1 MREAKEKR
9 DDVSGV
15 KENTVDKR
23 ETASREEKATV
34 IMDTVVMDN
43 DSLRDL
49 VDLVV
54 RAIDEEARREEK
66 KDMSG
71 RENSKREIIQEEK
84 RALHTDR
91 KEKKE
96 VIEEK
101 KRDETKEL
109 CNTRKR
115 ECMQKKS
122 SEISADTKV
131 EEAKSTKTEK
141 KSIEDKIESKKT
153 AEKSVAVEKKVE
165 KKIASAGGENLAGA
179 KKKKEDSNEIREM
192 VEEILNGKNDEER
205 EAFASLLESVFERTT
220 KKSVAGTSADQQ
232 KEKKNKDE

>member
-1 MREAKEKR
+1 
-9 DDVSGV
+9 
-15 KENTVDKR
+15 
-23 ETASREEKATV
+23 
-34 IMDTVVMDN
+34 MDN

-71 RENSKREIIQEEK
+71 RQNSKREIIQEEK

-115 ECMQKKS
+115 ECVQKKS
-122 SEISADTKV
+122 SRITADDSKV
-131 EEAKSTKTEK
+131 EETKSTKMEK

-153 AEKSVAVEKKVE
+153 AKKSVAVGKEVE
-165 KKIASAGGENLAGA
+165 

-232 KEKKNKDE
+232 K

>member
-1 MREAKEKR
+1 
-9 DDVSGV
+9 
-15 KENTVDKR
+15 
-23 ETASREEKATV
+23 
-34 IMDTVVMDN
+34 
-43 DSLRDL
+43 
-49 VDLVV
+49 
-54 RAIDEEARREEK
+54 
-66 KDMSG
+66 MSG

-115 ECMQKKS
+115 ECVQKKS
-122 SEISADTKV
+122 IEINADDSIV

-165 KKIASAGGENLAGA
+165 KKIASAGGENLAGE

-220 KKSVAGTSADQQ
+220 KKSVTGTSADQQ